1 MMKKLSVLFV
11 MIALLV
17 PTIGKVHAQDD
28 SIISFEGE
36 AEKFIYRNNDGE
48 VFGGFK
54 NLYPGEE
61 RTETLTLVNNDYR
74 ELRFYMSTHILK
86 QFGTDISN
94 GIAYDVKIKINGEEL
109 FGGKVGGEN
118 NVAISDQESENA
130 LIATLKKGERAVM
143 EMTLKTDGDSMDNA
157 YQGATGTV
165 QYKFSVEA
173 DDEKAPVVN
182 TVVNK
187 VVNTIINPIKKIV
200 MTEDTTSL
208 TFLGILLA
216 ASVVGIGYV
225 IVTKKKKE
233 EKENEEK

>member
-48 VFGGFK
+48 VF
-54 NLYPGEE
+54 GEE

-200 MTEDTTSL
+200 KTEDTTSL

-216 ASVVGIGYV
+216 ASVIGIGYV

>member
-1 MMKKLSVLFV
+1 
-11 MIALLV
+11 
-17 PTIGKVHAQDD
+17 
-28 SIISFEGE
+28 
-36 AEKFIYRNNDGE
+36 
-48 VFGGFK
+48 
-54 NLYPGEE
+54 
-61 RTETLTLVNNDYR
+61 
-74 ELRFYMSTHILK
+74 
-86 QFGTDISN
+86 
-94 GIAYDVKIKINGEEL
+94 
-109 FGGKVGGEN
+109 
-118 NVAISDQESENA
+118 
-130 LIATLKKGERAVM
+130 M

-200 MTEDTTSL
+200 KTEDTTSL

-216 ASVVGIGYV
+216 ASVIGIGYV